1 MKKKLRLISPNIFL
15 SKNIAIVG
23 NSSSI
28 LNKKLG
34 KVIDEYDDVV
44 RFNKAKIKN
53 FEDYVGAKTTLR
65 VINNPTFECAN
76 FGPGWEESDND
87 SNFALTLRNMN
98 ILTISPY
105 MIKKNI
111 KIKYSKQENKY
122 FFLER
127 KFFQFIASIYFF
139 KNLTIFLSL
148 ISILFQRKNFSIG
161 LYMILLC
168 IISGI
173 KPNLY
178 GFDLSED
185 MSLRSHYWEKA
196 GKVGRF
202 HDLSKEHI
210 IIKKL
215 LELNFIKL
223 HV

>member
-1 MKKKLRLISPNIFL
+1 
-15 SKNIAIVG
+15 
-23 NSSSI
+23 
-28 LNKKLG
+28 
-34 KVIDEYDDVV
+34 
-44 RFNKAKIKN
+44 
-53 FEDYVGAKTTLR
+53 
-65 VINNPTFECAN
+65 
-76 FGPGWEESDND
+76 
-87 SNFALTLRNMN
+87 
-98 ILTISPY
+98 
-105 MIKKNI
+105 
-111 KIKYSKQENKY
+111 
-122 FFLER
+122 
-127 KFFQFIASIYFF
+127 
-139 KNLTIFLSL
+139 
-148 ISILFQRKNFSIG
+148 
-161 LYMILLC
+161 MILLC